1 MGNEPSLRDSAK
13 RGNPSHPVILSATAR
28 RIQNNSSLRDSL
40 ANPANERSEF
50 SWQST
55 NIKLPIPRAIH
66 NLSLLFKANGFELF
80 LVGGSIRDYLL
91 GRNPSDFD
99 FCTSATPS
107 QMQGILSDY
116 HLITIGA
123 KYGTIGLSF
132 GGVACEITTF
142 RTERDY
148 TDNRH
153 PQSVAFESDIG
164 ADLARRDF
172 TINAIAF
179 DILEAQIIDIFGG
192 MADLRAG
199 RIRAV
204 GNASERFAEDAL
216 RILRA
221 FSLVA
226 KFGFDIENATICA
239 IVAQKS
245 LLKNIAKERINAEIT
260 KILNGKFALK
270 ALKLM
275 QKNDIFAMNVPKR
288 FSAIPKKA
296 RIYGAFLIF
305 SDANLRESLQNKRAK
320 SVEMIFNALD
330 SAMKTRAI
338 CDKRAIFAD
347 LALRFTISDIQI
359 ALALKC
365 AVGRKNRRIKK
376 AFRPKIL
383 RFTLKISGFDLQYLG
398 FSGAQIGAIKTQ
410 LLRGIYSGNLPNDRA
425 ILLRKARG
433 FKDLPPKSANLANLF
448 GGAKHKS

>member
-1 MGNEPSLRDSAK
+1 MGNEPSLRDFATPN
-13 RGNPSHPVILSATAR
+13 RGNPNESTAPVILSATAR

-55 NIKLPIPRAIH
+55 NIKLPIPHAIR
-66 NLSLLFKANGFELF
+66 NLSLLFKANGFEIF
-80 LVGGSIRDYLL
+80 LVGGSVRDYLL
-91 GRNPSDFD
+91 GRSPSDFD

-107 QMQGILSDY
+107 QMQDILSDY
-116 HLITIGA
+116 RLITIGA
-123 KYGTIGLSF
+123 KYGTIGVVV
-132 GGVACEITTF
+132 GQIKCEITTF
-142 RTERDY
+142 RSERDY
-148 TDNRH
+148 SDNRH
-153 PQSVAFESDIG
+153 PQSVAFERDIR
-164 ADLARRDF
+164 ADLGRRDF

-199 RIRAV
+199 QIRAV
-204 GNASERFAEDAL
+204 GNVNERFSEDGL

-226 KFGFDIENATICA
+226 KFGFDIESATIRA

-245 LLKNIAKERINAEIT
+245 LLKNITKERICAEIN
-260 KILNGKFALK
+260 KILQGRFAFN

-275 QKNDIFAMNVPKR
+275 QKNDIFAMNVPKS

-296 RIYGAFLIF
+296 RIYGVFLIF
-305 SDANLRESLQNKRAK
+305 RDAKLRESLQNKRAK
-320 SVEMIFNALD
+320 SVEMIFNVLD
-330 SAMKTRAI
+330 SVVKTRAI
-338 CDKRAIFAD
+338 CEKRAIFAD

-365 AVGRKNRRIKK
+365 TTRRKNRRIKK

-383 RFTLKISGFDLQYLG
+383 RFALKISGFDLQKLG
-398 FSGAQIGAIKTQ
+398 FSGAQIGSIKTQ
-410 LLRGIYSGNLPNDRA
+410 LLREIYSGNLSNQKS
-425 ILLRKARG
+425 LLLYKARG
-433 FKDLPPKSANLANLF
+433 FADSQKP
-448 GGAKHKS
+448 